1 MSFHAFYGYAF
12 YRHAARRRQKGCTM
26 QTPRDGRREDGEDPV
41 TLRTTEARQAVA
53 PGVVRYVLG
62 VSLILAVAAM
72 VIIYVWLSR

>member
-1 MSFHAFYGYAF
+1 
-12 YRHAARRRQKGCTM
+12 M
-26 QTPRDGRREDGEDPV
+26 QTPRDGRREDREDPV

-62 VSLILAVAAM
+62 VSLVLAVAAM